1 MGLFDAL
8 RYGSR
13 PRATSREEEPSPP
26 QTQILAAQLESWATD
41 KVCIDIFLPHLDS
54 LIASADADEGESLTS
69 HVGMAFARGK
79 RDALKALR
87 DEFTFWD
94 KRN

>member
-1 MGLFDAL
+1 MGLFDTL

-13 PRATSREEEPSPP
+13 PRATSQEDGPSPS
-26 QTQILAAQLESWATD
+26 QTEILAASLEGWATD
-41 KVCIDIFLPHLDS
+41 KVCVDIFLPHLDS
-54 LIASADADEGESLTS
+54 LIASADVDEGESLTS
-69 HVGMAFARGK
+69 HVGMAHARGR